1 MNTPITRLYIVFLL
15 LFGVL
20 VVGTSWNTV
29 FRADELRNKP
39 QNRRQLLEQQ
49 RIRRGAIRAADGSV
63 LARSVRRSDDTFTR
77 LYPQNGLFAQAIGYS
92 FTRYGRAGLEQS
104 RNDAL
109 TGTTNELGTIFD
121 RLSGSPRAT
130 TSARRSTRRPS
141 GSRCRASPAARAR
154 SWRSTRRPARSR

>member
-29 FRADELRNKP
+29 FRADELRDKP

-49 RIRRGAIRAADGSV
+49 RIRRGTIRAADGSV

-77 LYPQNGLFAQAIGYS
+77 LYPDAAIIFDNLHSLHDVVSDVLASRVVAPNAKRRTILQALA
-92 FTRYGRAGLEQS
+92 RYRDDRSSTTS
-104 RNDAL
+104 RNEWL
-109 TGTTNELGTIFD
+109 EM
-121 RLSGSPRAT
+121 SRAMGGVDT
-130 TSARRSTRRPS
+130 TSLDAGDAVDRCA
-141 GSRCRASPAARAR
+141 SR
-154 SWRSTRRPARSR
+154 

>member
-1 MNTPITRLYIVFLL
+1 VNTPITRLYIVFLL

-49 RIRRGAIRAADGSV
+49 RIRRGAIRADDGSV
-63 LARSVRRSDDTFTR
+63 LARSVRQSDDTFTR

-92 FTRYGRAGLEQS
+92 FTQRARHDL
-104 RNDAL
+104 
-109 TGTTNELGTIFD
+109 
-121 RLSGSPRAT
+121 
-130 TSARRSTRRPS
+130 RPPQ
-141 GSRCRASPAARAR
+141 RDAARGR
-154 SWRSTRRPARSR
+154 